1 MQFLGLEL
9 AVKNIPSL
17 DTGFVPLEAFFETYT
32 RSASFPF
39 ALAVE
44 REGGLVSVYETALRT
59 ADELDEADR
68 LYLDRLA
75 KALLWLRGGWKL
87 IACGNEAAGEYLRS
101 AYGPGGSREFDRDFM
116 ERVYEKPFTVE
127 NRSYEARPA
136 QQESPAPIGRHRDG
150 CRIGLDAGASNLKVS
165 AVADGVSVFSEIY
178 PWRPK
183 DKADPSYHLEHLTA
197 ALRAAAEHLPRV
209 DAVGVSSAGVFVADR
224 CMVASLFLS
233 VGQEDFDRRVKDI
246 YRTAVAALGEDIPFA
261 VANDGDVAALS
272 GAIELDAGGVLG
284 ISLGTSQA
292 GGYVDGNGNV
302 TGYFNEVAFAPVDV
316 QKDAAM
322 DEWSGDIGCGVKY
335 LSQDGAVK
343 LAEKAGLELNG
354 EGPAE
359 RFAALWR
366 HMAMGGERAA
376 AVYRDLGIYLGH
388 TLALYSRF
396 YDIRHALIM
405 GGVAGGPGGD
415 ILLAEAKRVLAE
427 EYPRCTFSVA
437 VPDAGSRHLGQS
449 YAAATLPAGRG
460 VGDVMI
466 AGERNT

>member
-9 AVKNIPSL
+9 AVKNIPAL
-17 DTGFVPLEAFFETYT
+17 DPGFVPLEAFF
-32 RSASFPF
+32 ASYIRGASHPF

-59 ADELDEADR
+59 PGELNEADR
-68 LYLDRLA
+68 LYVDRLA

-87 IACGNEAAGEYLRS
+87 IACGSGAAGEYLRS
-101 AYGPGGSREFDRDFM
+101 AYVPGGSRDFDRGFM
-116 ERVYEKPFTVE
+116 ERVYERPFAVE
-127 NRSYEARPA
+127 SRPYDARPA
-136 QQESPAPIGRHRDG
+136 PRESPAPIGRHREG

-165 AVADGVSVFSEIY
+165 AVADGVSVFSETY

-183 DKADPSYHLEHLTA
+183 DKADPSYHLERLTA
-197 ALRAAAEHLPRV
+197 ALRAAAGHLPRV
-209 DAVGVSSAGVFVADR
+209 DAVGISSAGVFVADR

-233 VGQEDFDRRVKDI
+233 VEQEDFNRRVKDI
-246 YRTAVAALGEDIPFA
+246 YRTAVAALGEGIPCA

-272 GAIELDAGGVLG
+272 GAMELDAGGVLG

-302 TGYFNEVAFAPVDV
+302 TGCFNEVAFAPVDV
-316 QKDAAM
+316 QEDAAL

-343 LAEKAGLELNG
+343 LAEKARLELSG

-359 RFAALWR
+359 RFAALR
-366 HMAMGGERAA
+366 QYMDAGDTRAA

-388 TLALYSRF
+388 TLALYSLF
-396 YDIRHALIM
+396 YDIRHVLIM

-427 EYPRCTFSVA
+427 EYPRCTFTVA

-449 YAAATLPAGRG
+449 YAAATLPAVRG
-460 VGDVMI
+460 
-466 AGERNT
+466 AGIR